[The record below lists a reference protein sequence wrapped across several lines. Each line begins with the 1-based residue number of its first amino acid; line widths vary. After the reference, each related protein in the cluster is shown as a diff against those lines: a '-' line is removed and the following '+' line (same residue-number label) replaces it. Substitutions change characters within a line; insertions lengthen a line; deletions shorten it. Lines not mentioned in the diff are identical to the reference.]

1 MESRVKIAIQKNGRL
16 STESLSILK
25 KCGIEFSD
33 SNNKLFIK
41 STNMRIDLLM
51 VRDDDIPR
59 LVSQNIADLG
69 IVGENVVSEKQLS
82 DSSLKSKTILKL
94 GFSKCRLSFAKPKEM
109 NLDSIS
115 NKKIA
120 TSYPAIVKDYLEKKD
135 ISAEIIEIHGSV
147 ELTPFVEIS
156 DIIADLV
163 STGSTLESNNLT
175 ELDSIMDSQA
185 ILIQSSSITSK
196 KLPLINKIVSR
207 INSVIKAKDSKYI
220 MFNADTDDADE
231 LIKLL
236 PSAES
241 PTVIPLAD
249 RSKVAIHTVCKEDI
263 FWKTIESLK
272 SRGASSILVLPIE
285 KLSY

>member
-16 STESLSILK
+16 SAESLSILK

-41 STNMRIDLLM
+41 STNMLIDLLM

-109 NLDSIS
+109 ILDSIS

-120 TSYPAIVKDYLEKKD
+120 TSYPAIVKNYLEKKD

-175 ELDSIMDSQA
+175 ELDSIMDSEA

-220 MFNADTDDADE
+220 MFNADTDDADQ

>member
-16 STESLSILK
+16 SAESLSILK

-41 STNMRIDLLM
+41 STNMLIDLLM

-109 NLDSIS
+109 NLDNIS

-185 ILIQSSSITSK
+185 ILIQSNSITSK
-196 KLPLINKIVSR
+196 KLPLIDKVVSR

-220 MFNADTDDADE
+220 MFNADTDDADQ
-231 LIKLL
+231 LIKLF

>member
-33 SNNKLFIK
+33 SNNKLIIK
-41 STNMRIDLLM
+41 STNMSIDLLM

-69 IVGENVVSEKQLS
+69 IVGENVVYEKQLS
-82 DSSLKSKTILKL
+82 DTSLKLKTILKL
-94 GFSKCRLSFAKPKEM
+94 GFSRCRLSFAKPKEM
-109 NLDSIS
+109 NLDNIN

-120 TSYPAIVKDYLEKKD
+120 TSYPGIVKDYLEKKN
-135 ISAEIIEIHGSV
+135 INAEIIEIHGSV

-185 ILIQSSSITSK
+185 ILVQSSSITSK
-196 KLPLINKIVSR
+196 KLPLIEKIVSR

-220 MFNADTDDADE
+220 MFNADTGNTDE

-236 PSAES
+236 PAAES
-241 PTVIPLAD
+241 PTIIPLAD
-249 RSKVAIHTVCKEDI
+249 RSKVAIHTVCKEDV
-263 FWKTIESLK
+263 FWETIESLK
-272 SRGASSILVLPIE
+272 LRGASSILVLPIE
-285 KLSY
+285 KLS

>member
-1 MESRVKIAIQKNGRL
+1 MKNRLKIAIQKNGRL
-16 STESLSILK
+16 SNESLLILK

-33 SNNKLFIK
+33 SSNKLFIK
-41 STNMRIDLLM
+41 STNMLIDLLM

-69 IVGENVVSEKQLS
+69 IVGENVVFEKQLS
-82 DSSLKSKTILKL
+82 DTSLKLKTTLKL
-94 GFSKCRLSFAKPKEM
+94 GFSRCRLSFAKPKKM
-109 NLDSIS
+109 NLDNIN

-120 TSYPAIVKDYLEKKD
+120 TSYPSIVKNYLEKKD
-135 ISAEIIEIHGSV
+135 INAEIIEIHGSV

-185 ILIQSSSITSK
+185 ILVQSSSIPSK
-196 KLPLINKIVSR
+196 KLPLIEKIVAR

-220 MFNADTDDADE
+220 MFNADTDNTDE

-236 PSAES
+236 PAAES

-249 RSKVAIHTVCKEDI
+249 RSKVAIHTVCKEDV
-263 FWKTIESLK
+263 FWETIESLK
-272 SRGASSILVLPIE
+272 LKGASSILVLPIE

>member
-33 SNNKLFIK
+33 SNNKLIIK
-41 STNMRIDLLM
+41 STNMSIDLLM

-69 IVGENVVSEKQLS
+69 IVGENVVFEKQLS
-82 DSSLKSKTILKL
+82 DTSLKLKTILKL
-94 GFSKCRLSFAKPKEM
+94 GFSRCRLSFAKPKEM
-109 NLDSIS
+109 NLDNIN

-120 TSYPAIVKDYLEKKD
+120 TSYPGIVKDYLEKKN
-135 ISAEIIEIHGSV
+135 INAEIIEIHGSV

-185 ILIQSSSITSK
+185 ILVQSSSIASK
-196 KLPLINKIVSR
+196 KLPLIEKIVSR

-220 MFNADTDDADE
+220 MFNADTGNTDE

-236 PSAES
+236 PAAES
-241 PTVIPLAD
+241 PTIIPLAD
-249 RSKVAIHTVCKEDI
+249 RSKVAIHTVCKEDV
-263 FWKTIESLK
+263 FWETIESLK
-272 SRGASSILVLPIE
+272 LRGASSILVLPIE
-285 KLSY
+285 KLS

>member
-1 MESRVKIAIQKNGRL
+1 MKSRVKIAIQKNGRL
-16 STESLSILK
+16 SAESISILK

-41 STNMRIDLLM
+41 STNMLIDLLM

-185 ILIQSSSITSK
+185 ILIQSNSITSK
-196 KLPLINKIVSR
+196 KLPLIDKIVSR

-220 MFNADTDDADE
+220 MFNADTDDADQ

>member
-16 STESLSILK
+16 SNESLSILK

-41 STNMRIDLLM
+41 STNMLIDLLM

-185 ILIQSSSITSK
+185 ILIQSNSITSK
-196 KLPLINKIVSR
+196 KLPLIDKVVSR

-220 MFNADTDDADE
+220 MFNADTDDANE

>member
-16 STESLSILK
+16 SNESLSILK

-41 STNMRIDLLM
+41 STNMLIDLLM

-185 ILIQSSSITSK
+185 ILIQSNSITSK
-196 KLPLINKIVSR
+196 KLPLIDKVVSR

-220 MFNADTDDADE
+220 MFNADTDDANE

-249 RSKVAIHTVCKEDI
+249 KSKVAIHTVCKEDI

>member
-16 STESLSILK
+16 SAESLSILK

-41 STNMRIDLLM
+41 STNMLIDLLM

-109 NLDSIS
+109 ILDSIS

-120 TSYPAIVKDYLEKKD
+120 TSYPAIVKNYLEKKD

-185 ILIQSSSITSK
+185 ILIQSNSITSK
-196 KLPLINKIVSR
+196 KLPLIDKVVSR

-220 MFNADTDDADE
+220 MFNADTDDADQ

>member
-16 STESLSILK
+16 SAESLSILK

-41 STNMRIDLLM
+41 STNMLIDLLM

-109 NLDSIS
+109 NLDNIS

-185 ILIQSSSITSK
+185 ILVQSSSIPSK
-196 KLPLINKIVSR
+196 KLPLIEKIVAR

-220 MFNADTDDADE
+220 MFNADTDNTDE

-236 PSAES
+236 PAAES

-249 RSKVAIHTVCKEDI
+249 RSKVAIHTVCKEDV
-263 FWKTIESLK
+263 FWETIESLK
-272 SRGASSILVLPIE
+272 LRGASSILVLPIE

>member
-1 MESRVKIAIQKNGRL
+1 ML
-16 STESLSILK
+16 
-25 KCGIEFSD
+25 
-33 SNNKLFIK
+33 
-41 STNMRIDLLM
+41 IDLLM

-109 NLDSIS
+109 NLDNIS

-185 ILIQSSSITSK
+185 ILIQSNSITSK
-196 KLPLINKIVSR
+196 KLPLIDKVVSR

-220 MFNADTDDADE
+220 MFNADTDDADQ

>member
-33 SNNKLFIK
+33 SNNKLIIK
-41 STNMRIDLLM
+41 STNMFIDLLM

-69 IVGENVVSEKQLS
+69 IVGENVVFEKQLS
-82 DSSLKSKTILKL
+82 DTSLKLKTILKL
-94 GFSKCRLSFAKPKEM
+94 GFSRCRLSFAKPKEM
-109 NLDSIS
+109 NLDNIN

-120 TSYPAIVKDYLEKKD
+120 TSYPGIVKDYLEKKN
-135 ISAEIIEIHGSV
+135 INAEIIEIHGSV

-185 ILIQSSSITSK
+185 ILVQSSSITSK
-196 KLPLINKIVSR
+196 KLPLIEKIVSR

-220 MFNADTDDADE
+220 MFNADTGNTDE

-236 PSAES
+236 PAAES
-241 PTVIPLAD
+241 PTIIPLAD
-249 RSKVAIHTVCKEDI
+249 RSKVAIHTVCKEDV
-263 FWKTIESLK
+263 FWETIESLK
-272 SRGASSILVLPIE
+272 LRGASSILVLPIE
-285 KLSY
+285 KLS

>member
-16 STESLSILK
+16 SAESLSILK

-41 STNMRIDLLM
+41 STNMLIDLLM

-185 ILIQSSSITSK
+185 ILIQSNSITSK
-196 KLPLINKIVSR
+196 KLPLIDKVVSR

-220 MFNADTDDADE
+220 MFNADTDDADQ

>member
-41 STNMRIDLLM
+41 STNMLIDLLM

-82 DSSLKSKTILKL
+82 DTSLKLKTTLKL
-94 GFSKCRLSFAKPKEM
+94 GFSRCRLSFAKPKKM
-109 NLDSIS
+109 NLDNIS

-120 TSYPAIVKDYLEKKD
+120 TSYPSIVKNYLEKKD
-135 ISAEIIEIHGSV
+135 INAEIIEIHGSV

-163 STGSTLESNNLT
+163 STGSTLETNNLT
-175 ELDSIMDSQA
+175 ELESIMDSQA
-185 ILIQSSSITSK
+185 ILIQSSSISSK
-196 KLPLINKIVSR
+196 KLPLVEKIVAR

-220 MFNADTDDADE
+220 MFNADTDNTDE

-236 PSAES
+236 PAAES

-249 RSKVAIHTVCKEDI
+249 RSKVAIHTVCKEDV
-263 FWKTIESLK
+263 FWETIESLK
-272 SRGASSILVLPIE
+272 LRGASSILVLPIE

>member
-41 STNMRIDLLM
+41 STNMLIDLLM

-185 ILIQSSSITSK
+185 ILIQSNSITSK
-196 KLPLINKIVSR
+196 KLPLIDKIISR

-220 MFNADTDDADE
+220 MFNADTDDADQ

>member
-1 MESRVKIAIQKNGRL
+1 MKDRVKIAIQKNGRL

-41 STNMRIDLLM
+41 STNMLIDLLM

-82 DSSLKSKTILKL
+82 DTSLKLKTTLKL
-94 GFSKCRLSFAKPKEM
+94 GFSRCRLSFAKPKKM
-109 NLDSIS
+109 NLDNIS

-120 TSYPAIVKDYLEKKD
+120 TSYPSIVKDYLEKKD
-135 ISAEIIEIHGSV
+135 INAEIIEIHGSV

-185 ILIQSSSITSK
+185 ILVQSSSISSE
-196 KLPLINKIVSR
+196 KLPLIEKIVAR

-220 MFNADTDDADE
+220 MFNADTDNTDE

-236 PSAES
+236 PAAES

-249 RSKVAIHTVCKEDI
+249 RSKVAIHTVCKEDV
-263 FWKTIESLK
+263 FWETIESLK
-272 SRGASSILVLPIE
+272 LKGASSILVLPIE

>member
-16 STESLSILK
+16 SRESLLILK

-41 STNMRIDLLM
+41 STNMPIDLLM

-69 IVGENVVSEKQLS
+69 IVGENVVSEEQLS
-82 DSSLKSKTILKL
+82 GISLNSNTILKL
-94 GFSKCRLSFAKPKEM
+94 GFSKCRLSFAKPKEL

-120 TSYPAIVKDYLEKKD
+120 TSYPAIVKDYLDKKD

-175 ELDSIMDSQA
+175 ELDSIMDSEA

-220 MFNADTDDADE
+220 MFNADTDNADE

>member
-1 MESRVKIAIQKNGRL
+1 MKNRLKIAIQKNGRL

-41 STNMRIDLLM
+41 STNMLIDLLM

-69 IVGENVVSEKQLS
+69 IVGENVVSEKELS
-82 DSSLKSKTILKL
+82 DTSLKLKTTLKL
-94 GFSKCRLSFAKPKEM
+94 GFSRCRLSFAKPKKM
-109 NLDSIS
+109 NLDNIS

-120 TSYPAIVKDYLEKKD
+120 TSYPSIVKDYLEKKD
-135 ISAEIIEIHGSV
+135 INAEIIEIHGSV

-185 ILIQSSSITSK
+185 ILVQSSSIPSQ
-196 KLPLINKIVSR
+196 KLPLIEKIVAR

-220 MFNADTDDADE
+220 MFNADTDNTDE

-236 PSAES
+236 PAAES

-249 RSKVAIHTVCKEDI
+249 RSKVAIHTVCKEDV
-263 FWKTIESLK
+263 FWETIESLK
-272 SRGASSILVLPIE
+272 LKGASSILVLPIE

>member
-16 STESLSILK
+16 SRESLLILK

-41 STNMRIDLLM
+41 STNMPIDLLM

-69 IVGENVVSEKQLS
+69 IVGENVLSEKQLS
-82 DSSLKSKTILKL
+82 DISLNSNTILKL
-94 GFSKCRLSFAKPKEM
+94 GFSKCRLSFAKPKEL
-109 NLDSIS
+109 NLDSIC

-120 TSYPAIVKDYLEKKD
+120 TSYPAIVKDYLDKKD

-163 STGSTLESNNLT
+163 STGSTLESNNLI

-185 ILIQSSSITSK
+185 ILIQSSSITSEK
-196 KLPLINKIVSR
+196 SPLIDKIVSR
-207 INSVIKAKDSKYI
+207 INSVIKAKNSKYI
-220 MFNADTDDADE
+220 MFNADTDNADE

-236 PSAES
+236 PAAES

-249 RSKVAIHTVCKEDI
+249 KSKVAIHTGCKEDDI
-263 FWKTIESLK
+263 WKTIEAIKLK
-272 SRGASSILVLPIE
+272 EERAIGVLHIE
-285 KLSY
+285 KITY

>member
-1 MESRVKIAIQKNGRL
+1 MENRVKIAIQKNGRL
-16 STESLSILK
+16 SNESLSILK

-41 STNMRIDLLM
+41 STNMLIDLLM

-109 NLDSIS
+109 NLDNIS

-185 ILIQSSSITSK
+185 ILIQSNSITSK
-196 KLPLINKIVSR
+196 KLPLIDKVVSR

-220 MFNADTDDADE
+220 MFNADTDDADQ

>member
-33 SNNKLFIK
+33 SNNKLIIK
-41 STNMRIDLLM
+41 STNMSIDLLM

-69 IVGENVVSEKQLS
+69 IVGENVVYEKQLS
-82 DSSLKSKTILKL
+82 DTSLKLKTILKL
-94 GFSKCRLSFAKPKEM
+94 GFSRCRLSFAKPKEM
-109 NLDSIS
+109 NLDNIN

-120 TSYPAIVKDYLEKKD
+120 TSYPAIVKDYLEKKN
-135 ISAEIIEIHGSV
+135 INAEIIEIHGSV

-185 ILIQSSSITSK
+185 ILVQSSSIASK
-196 KLPLINKIVSR
+196 KLPLIEKIVSR

-220 MFNADTDDADE
+220 MFNADTGNTDE

-236 PSAES
+236 PAAES
-241 PTVIPLAD
+241 PTIIPLAD
-249 RSKVAIHTVCKEDI
+249 RSKVAIHTVCKEDV
-263 FWKTIESLK
+263 FWETIESLK
-272 SRGASSILVLPIE
+272 LRGASSILVLPIE
-285 KLSY
+285 KLS